1 MPEQKQPD
9 IISSFFPQRKVYTGM
24 SPSRSSYAQESYNF
38 DIVVSR
44 TRYMHECIRVEDSRI
59 LLEHPV
65 RSFLI
70 DVTHKHRQSENHEK
84 LSLKRSVN
92 ELLKTAG
99 HANWDG
105 ENALPVTPG
114 TAQLAK
120 KLVNLFPEFIE
131 PPDVSASPH
140 GEIDFE
146 WFVSKDAMLTVSVC
160 PSEEIAFAGLFNGSE
175 IHGEEPW
182 NEGDLLPHLIHICFD
197 MLQKSVT
204 SETE

>member
-1 MPEQKQPD
+1 MLFSLTRSKLQ
-9 IISSFFPQRKVYTGM
+9 YTMLAENLPGFTCKPL
-24 SPSRSSYAQESYNF
+24 SGYLSWPA
-38 DIVVSR
+38 
-44 TRYMHECIRVEDSRI
+44 
-59 LLEHPV
+59 
-65 RSFLI
+65 
-70 DVTHKHRQSENHEK
+70 HKHRQSENYEK

-99 HANWDG
+99 QADWDG

-120 KLVNLFPEFIE
+120 KLVNLFPGSIE

-146 WFVSKDAMLTVSVC
+146 WFVSKNAMLTVSVC

-182 NEGDLLPHLIHICFD
+182 NEGDLLPHLIHVCFD
-197 MLQKSVT
+197 MLRKSAI
-204 SETE
+204 SQTE